1 MAQDPNSEAQGVNT
15 DKAEEKLQK
24 TEKAGLK
31 ETVTINA
38 GYYAELMAYEAVED
52 SADEIVNQIK
62 TAIGQEKIGDPLI
75 ILGKTDLVDGAA
87 LLTLLKMRLEDSKN
101 VLNSAIKKY
110 DDAKKK
116 AKKRVKAKA
125 KKKVQEEEMVE
136 ALPLPE
142 IVSAAPVIMC
152 LVESI
157 AEFFN
162 TNNTITARAVTIK
175 EQALIA
181 AVANKLK
188 TEKFS
193 EIILPQRSLQFQDRG
208 LFKEIKE
215 LMQKRE
221 ELLKFKAEN
230 NLGHAN
236 SCIDDEIKAA
246 AKLIATF
253 NEKIAEFALIEQIQ
267 QKSNARLLYLRTV
280 SQGGEIEKTQ
290 SRIFGGRVTYIGGVI
305 ISYVLTDAEG
315 KYLHSGNVR
324 KIRNATYRLPA
335 WYNIARNSY
344 KWEIQ
349 ESAFCDVDQKGQSQ
363 PRDNVG

>member
-1 MAQDPNSEAQGVNT
+1 MAQDPNSEAQGVTT
-15 DKAEEKLQK
+15 DKAKEKLQK

-52 SADEIVNQIK
+52 SADEIINQIK
-62 TAIGQEKIGDPLI
+62 TAIGNDKINDPLI

-87 LLTLLKMRLEDSKN
+87 LLTLLKMRLEDSNN
-101 VLNSAIKKY
+101 VLDSAIKKY
-110 DDAKKK
+110 RPNDAEQK
-116 AKKRVKAKA
+116 AKKR
-125 KKKVQEEEMVE
+125 EMVE
-136 ALPLPE
+136 SLPLPE
-142 IVSAAPVIMC
+142 IVSAAPAIMC

-188 TEKFS
+188 TENFS
-193 EIILPQRSLQFQDRG
+193 QIILPQRSLEFKEDGG
-208 LFKEIKE
+208 LFEEIKE
-215 LMQKRE
+215 LMKKRE
-221 ELLKFKAEN
+221 ELLKFKTEN

-246 AKLIATF
+246 DKLIATF
-253 NEKIAEFALIEQIQ
+253 KEKIAELALIEQIKE
-267 QKSNARLLYLRTV
+267 KSNARLLYLITV

-290 SRIFGGRVTYIGGVI
+290 SIIFGGRVLYIGGVI
-305 ISYVLTDAEG
+305 ISYVLTDAKG
-315 KYLHSGNVR
+315 MYLHSGNVR

-335 WYNIARNSY
+335 WYNIVQNSY

-349 ESAFCDVDQKGQSQ
+349 ESAFCDVDQERKAQ
-363 PRDNVG
+363 PRNKAKVEQK